1 MAPRTAPVSPGRR
14 LDPGELVEWCRR
26 WLGSP
31 PERTF
36 LRTGNLS
43 TVVGVALADGRRVV
57 VKARAPSRRIA
68 PCTDVQRRLW
78 ERGFPCPRPL
88 AGPAP
93 LGALT
98 ATAESFVPGG
108 RQLPPSPAVAGRFGE
123 ALARMVRLAPPPDEL
138 ESLQPPPAWLH
149 WDHGLKGAWPR
160 PETTRIDLN
169 ALPGPP
175 WLEELARRIRVRL
188 AGFEAPA
195 VVGHADFESQNVRW
209 RAGRLYAVDDWDS
222 VAALPEAVL
231 AGAASAVHPAAGPRA
246 ATASIAETGRF
257 LRAYAR
263 RRGTPWT
270 VAEREVC
277 WAAGSW
283 VLAYNAR
290 VEIAEGGTQ
299 LAEQVRRDA
308 DLRLTRAGA

>member
-1 MAPRTAPVSPGRR
+1 MDVGMTSESRGAA
-14 LDPGELVEWCRR
+14 LDPGELAEWCRR

-57 VKARAPSRRIA
+57 VKARAPSHRID

-93 LGALT
+93 LGGLT
-98 ATAESFVPGG
+98 ATAERFVPGG
-108 RQLPPSPAVAGRFGE
+108 RQLPPSPAAADRFGE
-123 ALARMVRLAPPPDEL
+123 ALARMVRLAPPPGEL
-138 ESLQPPPAWLH
+138 ASLQPPPAWLQ
-149 WDHGLKGAWPR
+149 WDHGLDGSWPR
-160 PETTRIDLN
+160 PETTPIDLN
-169 ALPGPP
+169 AVRGPR
-175 WLEELARRIRVRL
+175 WLEELAQRVRARL
-188 AGFEAPA
+188 ERFEAPA

-209 RAGRLYAVDDWDS
+209 RAGRLYSVDDWDS

-231 AGAASAVHPAAGPRA
+231 AGAASAVHPAAGRSA
-246 ATASIAETGRF
+246 ATATVAETRRF

-270 VAEREVC
+270 AAEREVC
-277 WAAGSW
+277 WAAGLW

-290 VEIAEGGTQ
+290 VEIAEGGKQ

-308 DLRLTRAGA
+308 DLRLSRAGA